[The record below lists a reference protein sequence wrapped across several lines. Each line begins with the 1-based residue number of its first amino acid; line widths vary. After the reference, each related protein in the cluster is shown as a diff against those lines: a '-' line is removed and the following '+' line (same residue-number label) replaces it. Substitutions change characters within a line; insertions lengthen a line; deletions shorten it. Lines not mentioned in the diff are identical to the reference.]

1 MSIPL
6 SKAKYASRAVFS
18 PRDFI
23 DYARRSGFLGDA
35 PAPAAAILC
44 YQRSLFDYVRANHAV
59 EAHPDYFGSNL
70 QYLLDSGRS
79 VALVGRFGV
88 GAPAAAVMLEEL
100 AAWGVERFVSIGTA
114 GALVEGLEIG
124 SIVVCEGAFRD
135 EGVSYHYLPAGDRA
149 YPCEKGTRALEAAF
163 DAAGLPWRRC
173 VSWTTDA
180 IYRETPADLAEL
192 RARGAT
198 VAEMEAAALFAV
210 ARYRGARIASCFT
223 VSDIVAD
230 DEWHPEFHSE
240 ETHGGLEALF
250 KASLAALSA
259 PW

>member
-1 MSIPL
+1 MSLPL

-23 DYARRSGFLGDA
+23 EYARRSGFLGDA
-35 PAPAAAILC
+35 AAPEAAILC
-44 YQRSLFDYVRANHAV
+44 YQRSLFDYVRSQHRV

-70 QYLLDSGRS
+70 QYLLDTDRS

-100 AAWGVERFVSIGTA
+100 AAWGVKRFVSIGTA
-114 GALVEGLEIG
+114 GALVDGLEIG
-124 SIVVCEGAFRD
+124 SIAVCEGAFRD
-135 EGVSYHYLPAGDRA
+135 EGVSYHYIPAGERVF
-149 YPCEKGTRALEAAF
+149 PSEKGTRALEAAF
-163 DAAGLPWRRC
+163 DDAGLPWRRC
-173 VSWTTDA
+173 VTWTTDA

-210 ARYRGARIASCFT
+210 ARYRGVRIASCFT
-223 VSDIVAD
+223 VSDIIAD
-230 DEWHPEFHSE
+230 DAWHPEFHSE
-240 ETHGGLEALF
+240 ETRGGLEALF
-250 KASLAALSA
+250 KAALAALA
-259 PW
+259 AAW